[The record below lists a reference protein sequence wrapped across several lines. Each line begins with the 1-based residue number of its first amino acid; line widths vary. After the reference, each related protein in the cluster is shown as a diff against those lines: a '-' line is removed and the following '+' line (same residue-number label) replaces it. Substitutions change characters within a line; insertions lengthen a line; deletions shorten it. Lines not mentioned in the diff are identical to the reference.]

1 MCLNISHVTLCIEIL
16 CIMTDVGIVLMIFLD
31 RLIKKISHMQK
42 NIYWLGSKTFLA
54 NKSLTFGKLFP

>member
-1 MCLNISHVTLCIEIL
+1 MGLNISHVTLCIEIL
-16 CIMTDVGIVLMIFLD
+16 CIMPYVGIVLMIFLD
-31 RLIKKISHMQK
+31 ILIKKISHMQK